1 MRQFSRKKYL
11 LALICPLFLISA
23 NSLFFSKNQ
32 LINDD
37 KFDPNAGYILSYTKD
52 AILTA
57 SSNPNDADKIIDG
70 NISTAWQSAA
80 PLPDGF
86 IRNKNQNIFFGKIP
100 TTEANAKI
108 DFPAKITDGDLNN
121 LSSVIATNGHRILSI
136 PVVKNKLYS
145 ISLKC
150 QTKYPIK
157 IEAEL
162 ITGKKENIGIYS
174 PENNYQLIRI
184 EKELSNIKSVK
195 LICENDFDIFEIAAL
210 ATLPKENIVIKFPK
224 PEKIGVVITKCWA
237 GDNAAKSTSIF
248 TSNDGEN
255 WSKATDLN
263 PDVSP
268 EQIISFEE
276 RTATYLKLEHTLFP
290 VDWNKVYCWEIKA
303 YDKYG
308 SYGKRPAANAGGVSI
323 NELLGV
329 NGYWSW
335 GTDKYSSLLGKDAGP
350 HLYAKVATH
359 ARNYHDLT
367 WDIESPNQAVD
378 YSKMKIQGTKPKEW
392 LDWDREYQE
401 WIDAGMQVQ
410 ASLQFYRFNPA
421 DWKTPK
427 ESAYQ
432 YAQSFTNHFGQK
444 NGNGLVCSIEVGNE
458 PWAYPADI
466 YRQILS
472 GMLHGAK
479 DADPTIEVFPCALQA
494 VDPEAEHTGIFK
506 NYIGARVTQ
515 EMAAKL
521 DGVNVHAY
529 SYITGYDGIRKAVHP
544 EHPISTFWE
553 INNMVQWRDANM
565 PGKKIY
571 LSEWGWDGD
580 GAGEDCTHP
589 ECVSENAAAAYA
601 VRGALI
607 AGRLGIERATWFFYG
622 NAKTGSQLYARS
634 GLTSSIE
641 HGFQKKKAFINL
653 EALKKYAGEG
663 YFLDVIK
670 EDEKV
675 WAYLYG
681 DKNGKPIYLI
691 AWLPKESEEEI
702 KMSINLKIPYQFS
715 EAIKLNGRSENGEN
729 ISLPKNIQ
737 SGIYQIPLSTF
748 PTIFFI
754 KN

>member
-1 MRQFSRKKYL
+1 MAISPQPGNL
-11 LALICPLFLISA
+11 PLPTRWVYKNKIRDILFERTPIAEA
-23 NSLFFSKNQ
+23 NS
-32 LINDD
+32 
-37 KFDPNAGYILSYTKD
+37 
-52 AILTA
+52 AI
-57 SSNPNDADKIIDG
+57 K
-70 NISTAWQSAA
+70 
-80 PLPDGF
+80 
-86 IRNKNQNIFFGKIP
+86 
-100 TTEANAKI
+100 
-108 DFPAKITDGDLNN
+108 FPANLTDGDLNN
-121 LSSVIATNGHRILSI
+121 LSSITATQGQRTFSFPI
-136 PVVKNKLYS
+136 KGNKLFS

-150 QTKYPIK
+150 QTKTAVK
-157 IEAEL
+157 IVANL
-162 ITGKKENIGIYS
+162 VTGENENIGIYTS
-174 PENNYQLIRI
+174 ENNYQLIRF
-184 EKELSNIKSVK
+184 EKELNNIKSVK

-210 ATLPKENIVIKFPK
+210 ASLPKESIEFKFPK
-224 PEKIGVVITKCWA
+224 PQKIGVVISRCWA
-237 GDNAAKSTSIF
+237 GDNAAQSTSIF

-255 WSKATDLN
+255 WVEAADLN

-276 RTATYLKLEHTLFP
+276 RTATYLKLEYTLFP
-290 VDWNKVYCWEIKA
+290 KDWNKVFCWEIKA

-308 SYGKRPAANAGGVSI
+308 PYGKRPVANTGGVSI
-323 NELLGV
+323 KDLLGV

-350 HLYAKVATH
+350 HLYARVASH

-367 WDIESPNQAVD
+367 WDVETPDQAVD
-378 YSKMKIQGTKPKEW
+378 FSKMKTQGTKPKEW

-410 ASLQFYRFNPA
+410 ASLQFYRFKPT

-427 ESAYQ
+427 ESAFQ
-432 YAQSFTNHFGQK
+432 YAHSFVKHFGQK
-444 NGNGLVCSIEVGNE
+444 NGNGLVCTIEIGNE
-458 PWAYPADI
+458 PWTYPADI
-466 YRQILS
+466 YQQILS

-479 DADPTIEVFPCALQA
+479 DADSTIEVLPCALQA
-494 VDPEAEHTGIFK
+494 ADPDTEETDIFK

-529 SYITGYDGIRKAVHP
+529 SYITDYDGVRKAVHP
-544 EHPISTFWE
+544 EHPLSTFWE
-553 INNMVQWRDANM
+553 INNMVRWRDQNM

-571 LSEWGWDGD
+571 LSEWGWDGA
-580 GAGEDCTHP
+580 GGGEDCTHQ

-607 AGRLGIERATWFFYG
+607 ASRLGIERATWFFYG
-622 NAKTGSQLYARS
+622 NAKTDSQLYARS

-641 HGFQKKKAFINL
+641 HGFQKKKAFYNL
-653 EALKKYAGEG
+653 EALKKNAGEG
-663 YFLDVIK
+663 YFLKIIK
-670 EDEKV
+670 EDENA

-681 DKNGKPIYLI
+681 DKNGRPIYLI

-702 KMSINLKIPYQFS
+702 TKAFNLKIPYQFS
-715 EAIKLNGRSENGEN
+715 EAIKLNGSSENGEK

-737 SGIYQIPLSTF
+737 SGIYQLSLSTF

-754 KN
+754 EN